1 MAKYDLP
8 AMVEGVC
15 EITGYS
21 SIGYVG
27 HSQGTMMIFA
37 GLENNPSLADKISVA
52 AALAPVARVYH
63 VDLGPFKLIADIPDS
78 ILYDTLGKKDFNA
91 DPATIKKLLP
101 HFCQVEEKLCNEVVC
116 LIAGCESNDLNSTRF
131 DVLFEYFPNPTS
143 VQDMVHFAQ
152 GVRHETFQMYDYG
165 SAAANNAHYNATT
178 PPLYS
183 LPSFSGRV
191 GLFSGGKDRLADP
204 TDVAWLASQLPP
216 GSIVDKKEYP
226 DLGHGDFV
234 WGLSAHTSVY
244 PDVLALLA
252 KFPPQK

>member
-1 MAKYDLP
+1 MGDQMAKYDLP

-101 HFCQVEEKLCNEVVC
+101 HFCQVEEKLCNRGR
-116 LIAGCESNDLNSTRF
+116 LPHRRLR
-131 DVLFEYFPNPTS
+131 
-143 VQDMVHFAQ
+143 VQ
-152 GVRHETFQMYDYG
+152 R
-165 SAAANNAHYNATT
+165 
-178 PPLYS
+178 P
-183 LPSFSGRV
+183 
-191 GLFSGGKDRLADP
+191 
-204 TDVAWLASQLPP
+204 QL
-216 GSIVDKKEYP
+216 D
-226 DLGHGDFV
+226 
-234 WGLSAHTSVY
+234 
-244 PDVLALLA
+244 
-252 KFPPQK
+252 